1 MADIDGLEKFLNYL
15 NRVASNI
22 DNIIGESL
30 EETSTMVIADT
41 KLNTPVKTGALKRS
55 WTHDNV
61 EHNGDTYTV
70 EVGSSLLYAP
80 FVEEGHRTR
89 GNTFV
94 QGRFML
100 RDSIDKNKDK
110 LQQKINDKLSRLK

>member
-1 MADIDGLEKFLNYL
+1 MSDIEGLDSFLSYMK
-15 NRVASNI
+15 RVESSI
-22 DNIIGESL
+22 DNIIKESL
-30 EETSTMVIADT
+30 SETATMVIADT
-41 KLNTPVKTGALKRS
+41 KLNTPVKTGNLRRS
-55 WTHDNV
+55 WTHGDV
-61 EHNGDTYTV
+61 ERNGDTYTV

-80 FVEEGHRTR
+80 FVEEGHRQ

-100 RDSIDKNKDK
+100 KDSIDKNKDK

>member
-1 MADIDGLEKFLNYL
+1 MSDIKGLDSFLSYMQ
-15 NRVASNI
+15 RVESSI
-22 DNIIGESL
+22 DNIIKESL
-30 EETSTMVIADT
+30 GETATMVIADT
-41 KLNTPVKTGALKRS
+41 KLNTPVKTGMLKRS
-55 WTHDNV
+55 WTHGNV

-100 RDSIDKNKDK
+100 KDSIDKNKDK